1 MKTANFTDL
10 SPDPSSCTHVI
21 SQIETERSK
30 KYVTFFSDGK
40 EQVVHL
46 GLVLGCSLLKGNPNQ
61 GGTSLV
67 KERNGYEKGEE
78 EISGPIPRQKGP
90 TFAQNR
96 FHHSRK
102 TKIKYTGHI
111 VEKMRLC
118 MCSLFECFCALLK
131 SRRISFAAIRLG
143 GKDAH

>member
-1 MKTANFTDL
+1 MKAANFTDL

-30 KYVTFFSDGK
+30 KYVPFFSDGK

-46 GLVLGCSLLKGNPNQ
+46 GLVLGRSLLKGNPNQ

-67 KERNGYEKGEE
+67 KVRNGYEKGEE
-78 EISGPIPRQKGP
+78 EISGAIPRQKGP
-90 TFAQNR
+90 TFAQNL
-96 FHHSRK
+96 FHHSLI

-111 VEKMRLC
+111 AEKMRLC
-118 MCSLFECFCALLK
+118 MCALFECFCTFLK